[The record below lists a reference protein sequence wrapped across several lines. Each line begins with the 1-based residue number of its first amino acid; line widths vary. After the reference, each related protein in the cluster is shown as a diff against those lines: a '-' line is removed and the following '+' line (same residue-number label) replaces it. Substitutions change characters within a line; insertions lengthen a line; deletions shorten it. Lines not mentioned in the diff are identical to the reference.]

1 MDHKDYGLSRPSFQL
16 DPELDCMIFAGRG
29 DVKSKLE
36 GRIRR
41 GLATNTS
48 VHTFIYGDYGSGKT
62 HTLHY
67 FHKYVSD
74 QHGVEVLPIFVPQPQ
89 VDARSTPSDLFRSI
103 VTAISPV
110 EIFELLSKIWDAHQ
124 DELQQHTELYK
135 RISVLQKYVQN
146 RDLSYIIY
154 KYIISRPAEDYSV
167 IKWLSGERCTSRE
180 KQTLGVISDNS
191 DPNIAIRTLLTLF
204 GLFNKYDKKYML
216 LLLDEL
222 ETLRVLSRRKLVD
235 FETFFRQLVSEQHG
249 IATVMAQSVE
259 QTLEDGLEIFLGNSP
274 VGSRIGFPQN
284 YVFLKPFDD
293 PNDVQNF
300 MKELI
305 AQLRP
310 TDADVSKLVETA
322 QRETEE
328 TVMENLFPF
337 TSEALD
343 LMCQSIL
350 EAGPSLFPRN
360 IQNAATQCLGEAMSK
375 NRRIITTEEV
385 SVVMAL

>member
-1 MDHKDYGLSRPSFQL
+1 
-16 DPELDCMIFAGRG
+16 
-29 DVKSKLE
+29 
-36 GRIRR
+36 
-41 GLATNTS
+41 
-48 VHTFIYGDYGSGKT
+48 
-62 HTLHY
+62 
-67 FHKYVSD
+67 
-74 QHGVEVLPIFVPQPQ
+74 
-89 VDARSTPSDLFRSI
+89 
-103 VTAISPV
+103 
-110 EIFELLSKIWDAHQ
+110 
-124 DELQQHTELYK
+124 
-135 RISVLQKYVQN
+135 
-146 RDLSYIIY
+146 
-154 KYIISRPAEDYSV
+154 
-167 IKWLSGERCTSRE
+167 
-180 KQTLGVISDNS
+180 
-191 DPNIAIRTLLTLF
+191 
-204 GLFNKYDKKYML
+204 
-216 LLLDEL
+216 
-222 ETLRVLSRRKLVD
+222 
-235 FETFFRQLVSEQHG
+235 QLVSEQHG